1 MYAVRRQVLKRRTR
15 EKHGQQASYSVTI
28 YNAITRL
35 GTGSELISINANLT
49 IEINVNDYEQVIR
62 NGKSRLLGTMTKVP
76 GASSFLKGKV
86 DETIEEEVKKN
97 LEQTLPSKLADE
109 LTKGLQ
115 EEGVQASVSV
125 SLAYQ

>member
-1 MYAVRRQVLKRRTR
+1 
-15 EKHGQQASYSVTI
+15 
-28 YNAITRL
+28 
-35 GTGSELISINANLT
+35 LININANLT
-49 IEINVNDYEQVIR
+49 IEIHVNDYEQVIR
-62 NGKSRLLGTMTKVP
+62 NDKGRLLGTMTKVP

-97 LEQTLPSKLADE
+97 LEQTLPSKLVDE

>member
-1 MYAVRRQVLKRRTR
+1 M
-15 EKHGQQASYSVTI
+15 I
-28 YNAITRL
+28 N
-35 GTGSELISINANLT
+35 INANLT
-49 IEINVNDYEQVIR
+49 IEIHVNDYEQVIR
-62 NGKSRLLGTMTKVP
+62 NDKGRLLGTMTKVP

-97 LEQTLPSKLADE
+97 LEQTLPSKLVDE

>member
-1 MYAVRRQVLKRRTR
+1 M
-15 EKHGQQASYSVTI
+15 

-35 GTGSELISINANLT
+35 GTGSELVDITANLT

-62 NGKSRLLGTMTKVP
+62 NDKGRLLGTMTKVP

>member
-1 MYAVRRQVLKRRTR
+1 M
-15 EKHGQQASYSVTI
+15 I
-28 YNAITRL
+28 N
-35 GTGSELISINANLT
+35 INANLT
-49 IEINVNDYEQVIR
+49 IEIHVNDYEQVIR
-62 NGKSRLLGTMTKVP
+62 NDKGRLLGTMTKVP

-125 SLAYQ
+125 SLAY